1 MSKEPQKS
9 NFELAQEEANKIDL
23 QIIDTLQKGYNFR
36 VEAGAGSGKTYSL
49 NKVVEWIQVNKW
61 KQYRKKNQHVVCI
74 TYTNAAVDVISRRLA
89 NDSFIIPST
98 IHSFAWNAIKQYQST
113 LIKIIS
119 EDETFRSTEGDF
131 FAIRKVE
138 YTLGHRYNENGIMYL
153 YHDDVIRLFAAL
165 VDNAKFRRVFSD
177 KYPLILIDEYQDSL
191 KPIIDRFLEYF
202 ISLNSGPQFGFFGDS
217 WQTIYQSNK
226 ACGLIQ
232 HENIVEIKKG
242 ANFRSAPKIVDLL
255 NFIRPE
261 LPQRSA
267 IDNFAG
273 EVTVITCDD
282 YIGERRTDRN
292 FKGDLP
298 SPELKERL
306 NGLMEHIKHSC
317 IPASENVKTLMITHR
332 VLAAQQGYNKLLDI
346 LKDGLRDK
354 EDPFLLFF
362 MEQLEPIYQALETN
376 DMQLLFDTLKLK
388 RYPITKKAEKVKW
401 KNLQEAL
408 KIARKKSS
416 VDVLQ
421 TVFESKLIP
430 IPAKIDGYYN
440 LYLNAPE
447 TMYSGADVTIKDFLD
462 IEYEQFLAAINYF
475 HPEADF
481 STEHGVKGE
490 EYDNVIF
497 VISKGWN
504 QYQFETYTP
513 MIKNGYPQDKEAA
526 YIRNRNL
533 FYVCCSRPKKR
544 LYFFVSVPVD
554 RVFRKFLTEMVGED
568 NILTYSEFLN
578 SQNHSKT
585 E

>member
-1 MSKEPQKS
+1 MSVLEKAKKS
-9 NFELAQEEANKIDL
+9 NFQLAQEEANKIDL
-23 QIIDTLQKGYNFR
+23 QIINTLQQGQNFR

-49 NKVVEWIQVNKW
+49 NKVIEWIQTNKW
-61 KQYRKKNQHVVCI
+61 EEYRRKDQHVVCI
-74 TYTNAAVDVISRRLA
+74 TYTNAAVDVIAGRLA

-98 IHSFAWNAIKQYQST
+98 IHSFAWNAIKQYQSA
-113 LIKIIS
+113 LIKLIREI
-119 EDETFRSTEGDF
+119 ETFQSTEGDF
-131 FAIRKVE
+131 FNIKEVQ

-153 YHDDVIRLFAAL
+153 YHDDVIQLFAIL
-165 VDNAKFRRVFSD
+165 LDNAKFRHVFSN
-177 KYPLILIDEYQDSL
+177 KYPLILIDEYQDTL
-191 KPIIDRFLEYF
+191 KPIIDRFIQYF
-202 ISLNSGPQFGFFGDS
+202 ISTKTGPQFGFFGDS

-226 ACGLIQ
+226 VCGLIQ
-232 HENIVEIKKG
+232 HKNIIEIKKG
-242 ANFRSAPKIVDLL
+242 ANFRSAPRIVNLL

-261 LPQRSA
+261 LPQQSA
-267 IDNFAG
+267 IDDFSG

-282 YIGERRTDRN
+282 YMGIRRTDRN

-298 SPELKERL
+298 ADELKKRL
-306 NGLMEHIKHSC
+306 TNVIEYIKQNC
-317 IPASENVKTLMITHR
+317 ISANENLKTLMITHR

-346 LKDGLRDK
+346 LGNGLRDK

-362 MEQLEPIYQALETN
+362 MEQLEPIYQALETM

-388 RYPITKKAEKVKW
+388 RYPITKKSEKAQW
-401 KNLQEAL
+401 KKLKEAL
-408 KIARKKSS
+408 EIARGKASS
-416 VDVLQ
+416 DVLK

-430 IPAKIDGYYN
+430 ISSKIEGYYD
-440 LYLNAPE
+440 LYLHAPE

-504 QYQFETYTP
+504 QYQFETYAP
-513 MIKNGYPQDKEAA
+513 MIINGYPPAKETA

-533 FYVCCSRPKKR
+533 FYVCCSRPRKR
-544 LYFFVSVPVD
+544 LFFFISVPID
-554 RVFRKFLTEMVGED
+554 NTFQKFLSDLVGKK
-568 NILTYSEFLN
+568 NILSYTEFLN
-578 SQNHSKT
+578 RKT
-585 E
+585 R

>member
-1 MSKEPQKS
+1 MLLSKITINNFRLIVNAELDVHQNITLIVGRNNTAKTSCMSILEKVVKNRVLSYDDYPLQRRKYA
-9 NFELAQEEANKIDL
+9 FILLAQFMRKKITYEQLCKRLPLPSADKSKIKLEDIINLTADEKTIDKCHIEFQVAENGLCGRSLEEAIKNVNRAFYGLADPVTEEKL
-23 QIIDTLQKGYNFR
+23 EFTEK
-36 VEAGAGSGKTYSL
+36 SKTDFAL
-49 NKVVEWIQVNKW
+49 
-61 KQYRKKNQHVVCI
+61 
-74 TYTNAAVDVISRRLA
+74 RL
-89 NDSFIIPST
+89 IC
-98 IHSFAWNAIKQYQST
+98 
-113 LIKIIS
+113 
-119 EDETFRSTEGDF
+119 
-131 FAIRKVE
+131 
-138 YTLGHRYNENGIMYL
+138 
-153 YHDDVIRLFAAL
+153 
-165 VDNAKFRRVFSD
+165 
-177 KYPLILIDEYQDSL
+177 DSL

-202 ISLNSGPQFGFFGDS
+202 ISRNSGPQFGFFGDS

-362 MEQLEPIYQALETN
+362 MEQLEPIYQALEAN

-401 KNLQEAL
+401 KKLQEAL
-408 KIARKKSS
+408 KIARKKNS

-421 TVFESKLIP
+421 TVFESRLIP
-430 IPAKIDGYYN
+430 IPTKIEGYYD

-504 QYQFETYTP
+504 QYQFETYAP

>member
-1 MSKEPQKS
+1 MSKEAQKS

-49 NKVVEWIQVNKW
+49 NKVIEWIQVNKW

-74 TYTNAAVDVISRRLA
+74 TYTNAAVDVISGRLT

-119 EDETFRSTEGDF
+119 EDESLWSTEGDF

-165 VDNAKFRRVFSD
+165 LDNAKFRRVFSD

-306 NGLMEHIKHSC
+306 NGLMKHIKHSC
-317 IPASENVKTLMITHR
+317 ILSRSLTC
-332 VLAAQQGYNKLLDI
+332 
-346 LKDGLRDK
+346 
-354 EDPFLLFF
+354 
-362 MEQLEPIYQALETN
+362 IYPCMPSPVYRLCQ
-376 DMQLLFDTLKLK
+376 
-388 RYPITKKAEKVKW
+388 
-401 KNLQEAL
+401 QEA
-408 KIARKKSS
+408 
-416 VDVLQ
+416 
-421 TVFESKLIP
+421 
-430 IPAKIDGYYN
+430 
-440 LYLNAPE
+440 
-447 TMYSGADVTIKDFLD
+447 
-462 IEYEQFLAAINYF
+462 
-475 HPEADF
+475 
-481 STEHGVKGE
+481 
-490 EYDNVIF
+490 
-497 VISKGWN
+497 
-504 QYQFETYTP
+504 
-513 MIKNGYPQDKEAA
+513 
-526 YIRNRNL
+526 
-533 FYVCCSRPKKR
+533 
-544 LYFFVSVPVD
+544 
-554 RVFRKFLTEMVGED
+554 
-568 NILTYSEFLN
+568 
-578 SQNHSKT
+578 
-585 E
+585 